1 MWLWLC
7 WQSGSFQFKRS
18 AVRIQ
23 SSAKFYYKLL
33 TVEKTKIKKKR
44 LAVAQIKKVSFYIS
58 RRRKK
63 IKWEKCFISFFGR
76 LRFHLTEIFLSC
88 CCCYWWCHI
97 KMIMIVLSWNK
108 TQNFLFDNFKF
119 LSYNLRSHLPPP
131 PQHPISLSHLL
142 WSRLLFYSRA
152 WILK

>member
-1 MWLWLC
+1 M
-7 WQSGSFQFKRS
+7 
-18 AVRIQ
+18 
-23 SSAKFYYKLL
+23 
-33 TVEKTKIKKKR
+33 
-44 LAVAQIKKVSFYIS
+44 AQIKKVSFYIS

-131 PQHPISLSHLL
+131 PPPPTSYLSLSLTL
-142 WSRLLFYSRA
+142 KQTLVLFSSLNIKIKVIPCHPANSFSTTYVVV
-152 WILK
+152 ILIFSKTKLTQKP